1 MPHGLVFRSCKSK
14 VRSMH
19 TQMFPC
25 EAIPDSSDSREYC
38 ANHRSLQ
45 SAFPPAVP
53 CRSSRPRQSP
63 RPAGRS
69 DIHHGLSI
77 LPALKDTVLRH
88 TEYCYAHH
96 VRSSVPVFHPFHIPH
111 PYPPGTQSVLSRFLS
126 PLSSRHKTTRLYLQP
141 QTLYAA
147 L

>member
-1 MPHGLVFRSCKSK
+1 MPHGLVFRSCESK
-14 VRSMH
+14 ARSMH

-38 ANHRSLQ
+38 AIRISPR
-45 SAFPPAVP
+45 SAFPQVIP

-63 RPAGRS
+63 HPAERS
-69 DIHHGLSI
+69 DTHHGLAI
-77 LPALKDTVLRH
+77 LPALKDTTLRR

-96 VRSSVPVFHPFHIPH
+96 VRSNVPVFHPFHIPH
-111 PYPPGTQSVLSRFLS
+111 PYPPGTQSVLSRFPS

-141 QTLYAA
+141 QTLYAV